1 MPHRPHMPAAP
12 GLPPFRHHPDLG
24 CRAVDPLD
32 VMVPAGYTDREVA
45 DARTVCQPCP
55 IWETCLTWAVEHDP
69 NHGVYAGT
77 TPDQRQRLAARA
89 DPWPT
94 RPPAPK
100 PVKVAKE
107 GPRRA
112 YKPRAGVD
120 WERLFAAGR
129 AFNEGVGRDVVVA
142 RYGVSKPVLYRAV
155 RVLRYA
161 PDLVDEV
168 LGLRM
173 TLAAAHLV
181 AQSRAGSVAA

>member
-1 MPHRPHMPAAP
+1 MPYRAHMAGAG

-45 DARTVCQPCP
+45 DARTVCEHCP
-55 IWETCLTWAVEHDP
+55 IWETCLAWAIVHDP
-69 NHGVYAGT
+69 NEGVYAGT
-77 TPDQRQRLAARA
+77 TPGQRQRIATGAEG
-89 DPWPT
+89 WPT
-94 RPPAPK
+94 RPPAPRRRK
-100 PVKVAKE
+100 PQ

-120 WERLFAAGR
+120 WERQFAAGR
-129 AFNEGVGRDVVVA
+129 AFNGGVGRDVVVA
-142 RYGVSKPVLYRAV
+142 RYGVSKPVLYRV
-155 RVLRYA
+155 LRVLRYA

-168 LGLRM
+168 VGLRM
-173 TLAAAHLV
+173 TLKAAHLV